1 MAKDN
6 EVRCVYCGAIITETQ
21 SNNPQ
26 DYLHPE
32 YEKYTDENPKYCCSY
47 CNGLTSI
54 NRALYHFQQSTTSIA
69 ITAWAWVNAFVL
81 LIDTLRTYIRLYALQ
96 AVLTYS
102 SDKVTVGPKIGFPIP
117 LLQKRVSIQLSYST

>member
-6 EVRCVYCGAIITETQ
+6 EVRCVYCGAIIKEIQ
-21 SNNPQ
+21 SSNPQ

-54 NRALYHFQQSTTSIA
+54 NRALYNMIHIQKPSVFVGGNPLPLGGGRSL
-69 ITAWAWVNAFVL
+69 VN
-81 LIDTLRTYIRLYALQ
+81 
-96 AVLTYS
+96 S
-102 SDKVTVGPKIGFPIP
+102 
-117 LLQKRVSIQLSYST
+117 

>member
-6 EVRCVYCGAIITETQ
+6 KVRCVYCGAIITEIH

-32 YEKYTDENPKYCCSY
+32 YEKYTDENQKYCCSY

-54 NRALYHFQQSTTSIA
+54 NRALYNMIHIENDSLYTDPSIVA
-69 ITAWAWVNAFVL
+69 RELEEEADYLEKNADE
-81 LIDTLRTYIRLYALQ
+81 IEKYYAEMRKK
-96 AVLTYS
+96 AENEEGGS
-102 SDKVTVGPKIGFPIP
+102 NGKN
-117 LLQKRVSIQLSYST
+117 

>member
-1 MAKDN
+1 MEKDN
-6 EVRCVYCGAIITETQ
+6 EVRCVYCGAVITEIQ

-54 NRALYHFQQSTTSIA
+54 NRALYNMIHIESDSLYSNPSIVA
-69 ITAWAWVNAFVL
+69 RELEEEADFLEKNADEIANYYKEVRENAATANGG
-81 LIDTLRTYIRLYALQ
+81 T
-96 AVLTYS
+96 
-102 SDKVTVGPKIGFPIP
+102 KNGEN
-117 LLQKRVSIQLSYST
+117 

>member
-6 EVRCVYCGAIITETQ
+6 EVRCIYCGAIITETQ

-54 NRALYHFQQSTTSIA
+54 NRAFYNMIHIESDS
-69 ITAWAWVNAFVL
+69 
-81 LIDTLRTYIRLYALQ
+81 LYAN
-96 AVLTYS
+96 
-102 SDKVTVGPKIGFPIP
+102 P
-117 LLQKRVSIQLSYST
+117 SIVARGLEEEADYLEKNADESEKYYTKMRENAEKEEGGSNGKN

>member
-54 NRALYHFQQSTTSIA
+54 NRALYNMIHIESDS
-69 ITAWAWVNAFVL
+69 
-81 LIDTLRTYIRLYALQ
+81 LYA
-96 AVLTYS
+96 
-102 SDKVTVGPKIGFPIP
+102 DP
-117 LLQKRVSIQLSYST
+117 SIVARELEEEADYLEKNADEIEKYYTEMREKAEKEEGGSNGKN